1 MLNPNG
7 VILLSSMYSVEE
19 TINRLVVKLHQQ
31 DNRVYARINHQME
44 LQSAGQK
51 IRPLEFLLFGNP
63 SHGGMVIAANP
74 IAALDLPLK
83 IIAWEDHTGKVWVAF
98 NEDEY
103 IKKRYMLMDF
113 ETSFL
118 KLDKLV
124 LKALKY

>member
-1 MLNPNG
+1 MLNLNG
-7 VILLSSMYSVEE
+7 VILLSSMFSVEE
-19 TINRLVVKLHQQ
+19 TINRLVVILHQQ

-44 LQSAGQK
+44 LFNAGQK

-63 SHGGMVIAANP
+63 SQAGMVIAANP

-83 IIAWEDHTGKVWVAF
+83 IIAWEDHMGKVWVAF